1 MEEKKKKKQEEKTK
15 REIAQKKVNIKPLL
29 RLCRHVS
36 ANQVMLTCPPFLD
49 M

>member
-15 REIAQKKVNIKPLL
+15 KEIAQKKVNIKSLL